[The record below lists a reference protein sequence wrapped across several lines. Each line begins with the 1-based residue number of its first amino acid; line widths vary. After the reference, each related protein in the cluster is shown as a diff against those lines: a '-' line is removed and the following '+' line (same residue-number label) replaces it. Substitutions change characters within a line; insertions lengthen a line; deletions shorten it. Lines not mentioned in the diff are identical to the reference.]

1 MDINGLTSRVS
12 VRERLLAAA
21 DELFYAEGVQTVGV
35 ERVVQRAGASKKS
48 LYAVFGSKEALIA
61 AYLTG
66 RREAIQDHLTQGLA
80 QWENP
85 CDQLLGIFDLLGRWF
100 AAPDYNGCPL
110 LAASAEAV
118 PGGLIEQVHTAYRTW
133 VRALFVDLAT
143 EARLAEPD
151 AVAQQLHLLYDAA
164 AVAAKAD
171 ADLSAAA
178 GARNAASAIIA
189 RHATNTERH

>member
-1 MDINGLTSRVS
+1 MSVNGVTNRAS

-35 ERVVQRAGASKKS
+35 ERIVQRAGASKKS
-48 LYAVFGSKEALIA
+48 LYAVFGSKEVLIA

-66 RREAIQDHLTQGLA
+66 RRDAIQDHLVHGLA

-85 CDQLLGIFDLLGRWF
+85 CDQLLGIFDLLGRRL
-100 AAPDYNGCPL
+100 AAPGYNGCPL
-110 LAASAEAV
+110 LAASAESV
-118 PGGLIEQVHTAYRTW
+118 PGGLIEQIHTAYRTW

-143 EARLAEPD
+143 EAHLAEPE
-151 AVAQQLHLLYDAA
+151 AVAQQLHMLYDGA

-171 ADLSAAA
+171 TDPSVAA

-189 RHATNTERH
+189 RHSA